1 MSKQKVAIVTDASGD
16 IPPELEDKYNITI
29 LPILMNFEE
38 ESFKSEGIEKGF
50 TWDEFYKIAEKEV
63 PSTGIPGP
71 GVFMKTF
78 NKALEIADSVIGI
91 FISNKLSGV
100 YNTATMVA
108 KQHMPDNDISIYHAG
123 VNSVGV
129 GVVVVEAARLASAGH
144 AKADVCTKV
153 ENWIKKVN
161 YAGIINQLEN
171 LVRTGRLSKTKKF
184 FANILKYKP
193 VLGFVD
199 DEIHVYGNIKADDA
213 LIIKQMKK
221 FGEQALQNMVEDNNT
236 IFLAHSR
243 WPEAAEEIVAYL
255 NTVNPKKKEIIIQ
268 ETGVI
273 NAFYTGKKLLA
284 FGYIGKFDS
293 NWLMDTK

>member
-1 MSKQKVAIVTDASGD
+1 MSKRKVAIVTDASGD
-16 IPPELEDKYNITI
+16 IPPELEEKYNITI
-29 LPILMNFEE
+29 LPILINFDE
-38 ESFKSEGIEKGF
+38 ESFKSVGIEKGF
-50 TWDEFYKIAEKEV
+50 TWDEFYEIAEKEV

-78 NKALEIADSVIGI
+78 NKALENADSVIGI

-129 GVVVVEAARLASAGH
+129 GVVVVEAARLAAAGH
-144 AKADVCTKV
+144 TKADVCKKV

-161 YAGIINQLEN
+161 YAGIINQLDN

-193 VLGFVD
+193 VLGFED

-213 LIIKQMKK
+213 LIIEQMKK
-221 FGEQALQNMVEDNNT
+221 FGEKALENMVDDNNT
-236 IFLAHSR
+236 LFLAHSR
-243 WPEAAEEIVAYL
+243 WPEAAEEIVNYL
-255 NTVNPKKKEIIIQ
+255 NTVNPKNKEIIIQ

-284 FGYIGKFDS
+284 YGYIGKFDP
-293 NWLMDTK
+293 NWLLETK